1 MSQRV
6 LFVDDEKLPRKAA
19 ASLLRKNGYEVF
31 EADNGRDAMAQL
43 LRKPVDLVI
52 TDMIMPEMDGI
63 ETILAVRGR
72 YPGIKII
79 AAAETKIT
87 PVESHLKIAR
97 VLGSH
102 KTLVKPLDKTEL
114 LDAVREL
121 IG

>member
-1 MSQRV
+1 MGRV
-6 LFVDDEKLPRKAA
+6 LFVDDNKTPRKAA

-31 EADNGRDAMAQL
+31 EADNGRDAMIK
-43 LRKPVDLVI
+43 LRRQPVDLVI

-63 ETILAVRGR
+63 ETILAVRER
-72 YPGIKII
+72 YPTVKII

-102 KTLVKPLDKTEL
+102 KTLVKPLITQEL
-114 LDAVREL
+114 LDAVRAL